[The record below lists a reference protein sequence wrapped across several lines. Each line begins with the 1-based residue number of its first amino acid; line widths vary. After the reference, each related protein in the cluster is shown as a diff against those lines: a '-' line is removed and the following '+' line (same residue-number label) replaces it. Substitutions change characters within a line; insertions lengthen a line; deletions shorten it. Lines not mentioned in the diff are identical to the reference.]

1 MTLLAQ
7 HDVTRFGDY
16 FTSTTGTLT
25 KDEESS
31 GVIEIT
37 SLLARA
43 DGKKYFFL
51 TTQNH
56 AADTSANSA
65 ELVEASFDFPHVR
78 SLHLGSVRQL
88 LLG

>member
-65 ELVEASFDFPHVR
+65 ELVE
-78 SLHLGSVRQL
+78 G
-88 LLG
+88 GN